1 MFDPKAFPE
10 KSASGGGSRVLPVG
24 RHRVQIV
31 SVEWDDLKATL
42 AVTFAEPS
50 GAGRSIRAWYPV
62 EGPRAWLLATL
73 LRAVGWPH
81 AIDPRSSRST
91 GQALD
96 GQELEVVV
104 VENEWQGKVR
114 TQVRYTNRLPTTS
127 DRPEMTESPDD
138 APDADDDI
146 PF

>member
-1 MFDPKAFPE
+1 MFDPNAFPE
-10 KSASGGGSRVLPVG
+10 KKGNGSGRAVLAPG
-24 RHRVQIV
+24 KHRVQIV
-31 SVEWDDLKATL
+31 FVEWDELKATL
-42 AVTFAEPS
+42 AVTFAALS
-50 GAGRSIRAWYPV
+50 VGGASIRAWFPV
-62 EGPRAWLLATL
+62 EGPRAWLLANL

-104 VENEWQGKVR
+104 VENEWQGKTR
-114 TQVRYTNRLPTTS
+114 SQVKYTNRLPGTF
-127 DRPEMTESPDD
+127 DRPAPTTPDD
-138 APDADDDI
+138 AGAEADDDI